1 MNGTLKKKTFGAK
14 ISLKHGCLSLTGI
27 KQFIRMKNKN
37 SSEMIA
43 SFNYTD

>member
-1 MNGTLKKKTFGAK
+1 MNGTLKNKAFSVKS
-14 ISLKHGCLSLTGI
+14 SLKRGCLSLTGI